1 MDKVRIDL
9 EYIIKTSPTILFNC
23 LSTPSGLSEWFA
35 DDVNIKN
42 DRYTFFWDGSEE
54 TAILKNVRKSESVKF
69 QWEDDEG
76 VKHKSYAPILVPW
89 DQIKLYSNFTPKWN
103 TFYAIYFTLT
113 GLHGLHVFL
122 GAIVLLWFAVFGKK
136 IYDKDPEHL
145 ANRVEVGGLFWHFVD
160 LVWIFLF
167 PILYLM

>member
-1 MDKVRIDL
+1 MDKIRIDL

-69 QWEDDEG
+69 QWEDDEDEDYFFEMTIRIDDLTKD
-76 VKHKSYAPILVPW
+76 VALLVTDFAEEGEEDEIQLMW
-89 DQIKLYSNFTPKWN
+89 DNNVDNLKK
-103 TFYAIYFTLT
+103 AI
-113 GLHGLHVFL
+113 
-122 GAIVLLWFAVFGKK
+122 
-136 IYDKDPEHL
+136 
-145 ANRVEVGGLFWHFVD
+145 GG
-160 LVWIFLF
+160 
-167 PILYLM
+167 

>member
-54 TAILKNVRKSESVKF
+54 TAILKTVRKSESVKF

-76 VKHKSYAPILVPW
+76 EDYFFEMTMRIDDLTKDGALLVTDFADDGEEDEIQLMW
-89 DQIKLYSNFTPKWN
+89 DNNIDKLKK
-103 TFYAIYFTLT
+103 AI
-113 GLHGLHVFL
+113 
-122 GAIVLLWFAVFGKK
+122 
-136 IYDKDPEHL
+136 
-145 ANRVEVGGLFWHFVD
+145 GG
-160 LVWIFLF
+160 
-167 PILYLM
+167 

>member
-76 VKHKSYAPILVPW
+76 EDYFFEMTIRIDDLTKDVALLVTDFAEEGEEDEIQLMW
-89 DQIKLYSNFTPKWN
+89 DNNVDNLKK
-103 TFYAIYFTLT
+103 AI
-113 GLHGLHVFL
+113 
-122 GAIVLLWFAVFGKK
+122 
-136 IYDKDPEHL
+136 
-145 ANRVEVGGLFWHFVD
+145 GG
-160 LVWIFLF
+160 
-167 PILYLM
+167 

>member
-69 QWEDDEG
+69 QWEDDEYEDYFFEMTIRIDDLTKD
-76 VKHKSYAPILVPW
+76 VALLVTDFAEEGEEDEIQLMW
-89 DQIKLYSNFTPKWN
+89 DNNVDNLKK
-103 TFYAIYFTLT
+103 AI
-113 GLHGLHVFL
+113 
-122 GAIVLLWFAVFGKK
+122 
-136 IYDKDPEHL
+136 
-145 ANRVEVGGLFWHFVD
+145 GG
-160 LVWIFLF
+160 
-167 PILYLM
+167 

>member
-54 TAILKNVRKSESVKF
+54 TAILKTVRKSESVKF
-69 QWEDDEG
+69 QWEDDEDEDYFFEMTIRIDDLTKDVAFFVTDFAEEG
-76 VKHKSYAPILVPW
+76 EEDEIQLMW
-89 DQIKLYSNFTPKWN
+89 DNNVDNLKK
-103 TFYAIYFTLT
+103 AI
-113 GLHGLHVFL
+113 
-122 GAIVLLWFAVFGKK
+122 
-136 IYDKDPEHL
+136 
-145 ANRVEVGGLFWHFVD
+145 GG
-160 LVWIFLF
+160 
-167 PILYLM
+167 

>member
-69 QWEDDEG
+69 QWEDDEDDDYFFEMTIRIDDLTKD
-76 VKHKSYAPILVPW
+76 VALLVTDFAEEGEEDEIQLMW
-89 DQIKLYSNFTPKWN
+89 DNNVDNLKK
-103 TFYAIYFTLT
+103 AI
-113 GLHGLHVFL
+113 
-122 GAIVLLWFAVFGKK
+122 
-136 IYDKDPEHL
+136 
-145 ANRVEVGGLFWHFVD
+145 GG
-160 LVWIFLF
+160 
-167 PILYLM
+167 

>member
-9 EYIIKTSPTILFNC
+9 EYIIKSSPTILFNC

-69 QWEDDEG
+69 QWEDDEDEDYFFEMTIRIDDLTKD
-76 VKHKSYAPILVPW
+76 VALLVTDFAEEGEEDEIQLMW
-89 DQIKLYSNFTPKWN
+89 DNNVDNLKK
-103 TFYAIYFTLT
+103 AI
-113 GLHGLHVFL
+113 
-122 GAIVLLWFAVFGKK
+122 
-136 IYDKDPEHL
+136 
-145 ANRVEVGGLFWHFVD
+145 GG
-160 LVWIFLF
+160 
-167 PILYLM
+167 

>member
-9 EYIIKTSPTILFNC
+9 EYIIKTSPIILFNC

-76 VKHKSYAPILVPW
+76 EDYFFEMTIRIDDLTKDVALLVTDFAEEGEEDEIQLMW
-89 DQIKLYSNFTPKWN
+89 DNNVDNLKK
-103 TFYAIYFTLT
+103 AI
-113 GLHGLHVFL
+113 
-122 GAIVLLWFAVFGKK
+122 
-136 IYDKDPEHL
+136 
-145 ANRVEVGGLFWHFVD
+145 GG
-160 LVWIFLF
+160 
-167 PILYLM
+167 

>member
-69 QWEDDEG
+69 QWEDDEDYFFEMTIRIDDLTKD
-76 VKHKSYAPILVPW
+76 VALLVTDFAEEGEEDEIQLMW
-89 DQIKLYSNFTPKWN
+89 DNNVDNLKK
-103 TFYAIYFTLT
+103 AI
-113 GLHGLHVFL
+113 
-122 GAIVLLWFAVFGKK
+122 
-136 IYDKDPEHL
+136 
-145 ANRVEVGGLFWHFVD
+145 GG
-160 LVWIFLF
+160 
-167 PILYLM
+167 

>member
-69 QWEDDEG
+69 QWEDDEDEDYFFEMTIRIDDLTKD
-76 VKHKSYAPILVPW
+76 VALLVTDFAEEGEEDEIQLMW
-89 DQIKLYSNFTPKWN
+89 DNNVDNLKK
-103 TFYAIYFTLT
+103 AI
-113 GLHGLHVFL
+113 
-122 GAIVLLWFAVFGKK
+122 
-136 IYDKDPEHL
+136 
-145 ANRVEVGGLFWHFVD
+145 GG
-160 LVWIFLF
+160 
-167 PILYLM
+167 

>member
-35 DDVNIKN
+35 DDVNIKD

-69 QWEDDEG
+69 QWEDDEDEDYFFEMTIRIDDLTKD
-76 VKHKSYAPILVPW
+76 VALLVTDFAEEGEEDEIQLMW
-89 DQIKLYSNFTPKWN
+89 DNNVDNLKK
-103 TFYAIYFTLT
+103 AI
-113 GLHGLHVFL
+113 
-122 GAIVLLWFAVFGKK
+122 
-136 IYDKDPEHL
+136 
-145 ANRVEVGGLFWHFVD
+145 GG
-160 LVWIFLF
+160 
-167 PILYLM
+167 

>member
-54 TAILKNVRKSESVKF
+54 TAILKSVRKSESVKF

-76 VKHKSYAPILVPW
+76 EDYFFEMTIRIDDLTKDVALLVTDFAEEGEEDEIQLMW
-89 DQIKLYSNFTPKWN
+89 DNNVDNLKK
-103 TFYAIYFTLT
+103 AI
-113 GLHGLHVFL
+113 
-122 GAIVLLWFAVFGKK
+122 
-136 IYDKDPEHL
+136 
-145 ANRVEVGGLFWHFVD
+145 GG
-160 LVWIFLF
+160 
-167 PILYLM
+167 

>member
-76 VKHKSYAPILVPW
+76 EDYFFEMTIRIDDLTKDVALLVTDFAEGGEEDEIQLMW
-89 DQIKLYSNFTPKWN
+89 DNNVDNLKK
-103 TFYAIYFTLT
+103 AI
-113 GLHGLHVFL
+113 
-122 GAIVLLWFAVFGKK
+122 
-136 IYDKDPEHL
+136 
-145 ANRVEVGGLFWHFVD
+145 GG
-160 LVWIFLF
+160 
-167 PILYLM
+167 